1 VALMAIKGS
10 LKEASLPDVIQLLFL
25 GRRTGCLAL
34 ADRHNFGTIF
44 FDEGLIV
51 YAAIVNRRDRLGDIL
66 VRSGRITPEDLQQA
80 IARQE
85 ADRDRKLGEILLE
98 MGALERH
105 DLESY
110 MRLQIEEAV
119 YYLFTWT
126 AGTFNFEAGV
136 RPEQEDFLVRINP
149 EMLLLEGA
157 RRVDEWSLIEKKIPS
172 FDLIFTVDPA
182 HIGESAP
189 ELSAEQRRIVPLLDG
204 SRDVQAV
211 IDEAGLVEF
220 EAGKALFGLITA
232 GFAHRTGTSAAAV
245 PKVNESRIE
254 EHRNLGIAFYKA
266 AMLDEA
272 LREFRRV
279 ADLRPTDT
287 SAPFYLGLIALRQAR
302 WEEAAAAFKQAASAG
317 GAKPA
322 ALHNLGYALER
333 LGRLEEAETAFGDA
347 AGRARDDA
355 RIMLGWSIAAL
366 KRGEH
371 QVAHGRLARARELLG
386 SKPAPAAWY
395 WATTLASAALD
406 DGPAALHAARE
417 GAGAYPASAV
427 LQNNLAVLLEQQGDM
442 VGAEAA
448 LRAALA
454 EDPSLPQISKNLAD
468 ILYRNGRYEEARQ
481 AYERAAKLAPDLG
494 DDLYFKLGNLAYK
507 RRDKTVARESWSR
520 ATKLNPGHEL
530 ARANLEMLDMAP

>member
-1 VALMAIKGS
+1 MAIKGS

-34 ADRHNFGTIF
+34 ADRHNFGTIYF
-44 FDEGLIV
+44 EEGLIV

-66 VRSGRITPEDLQQA
+66 LRSGKITAAQLEAA

-85 ADRDRKLGEILLE
+85 GDREHKLGEILLE
-98 MGALERH
+98 LGALGRPE
-105 DLESY
+105 LESH

-126 AGTFNFEAGV
+126 SGTFNFEAGV

-149 EMLLLEGA
+149 EYLLLEGA

-172 FDLIFTVDPA
+172 FDLIFSVDPA
-182 HIGESAP
+182 HIGDSAP
-189 ELSAEQRRIVPLLDG
+189 ELSPEQRRLLPLLDG
-204 SRDVQAV
+204 TRDVQTV
-211 IDEAGLVEF
+211 IDASGLVEF
-220 EAGKALFGLITA
+220 EVGKALYGLITA
-232 GFAHRTGTSAAAV
+232 GFAHRVGTSAAAA
-245 PKVNESRIE
+245 PKVNEGRVD

-266 AMLDEA
+266 AMLEEA

-279 ADLRPTDT
+279 AELRPTDA
-287 SAPFYLGLIALRQAR
+287 SAPFYLGLIAVRQGR
-302 WEEAAAAFKQAASAG
+302 WEDAAAAFKQATG
-317 GAKPA
+317 GGMGRPA

-333 LGRLEEAETAFGDA
+333 LGRLEEAEAAYGDA

-355 RIMLGWSIAAL
+355 RVMLGWSVIAL

-371 QVAHGRLARARELLG
+371 QVAHGRLARAVELLG
-386 SKPAPAAWY
+386 GKPAPALWY
-395 WATTLASAALD
+395 WAATLASAGLD
-406 DGPAALHAARE
+406 DAGGALRTARA
-417 GAGAYPASAV
+417 GAGAYPANAV
-427 LQNNLAVLLEQQGDM
+427 LQNNLGVLLELAGD
-442 VGAEAA
+442 VAGAETA

-454 EDPSLPQISKNLAD
+454 EDPSLPQVSKNLAD
-468 ILYRNGRYEEARQ
+468 ILYRNGRYDEARE
-481 AYERAAKLAPDLG
+481 AYERAAKLAPDIG

-507 RRDKTVARESWSR
+507 RRDKSLARESWSR
-520 ATKLNPGHEL
+520 ATTLNPGHEL

>member
-1 VALMAIKGS
+1 MAIKGS

-34 ADRHNFGTIF
+34 ADRHNFGTIYF
-44 FDEGLIV
+44 EEGHIV

-66 VRSGRITPEDLQQA
+66 MRSGRITPEQLQQA

-85 ADRDRKLGEILLE
+85 GDRGQKLGEILLGL
-98 MGALERH
+98 GALSREELER
-105 DLESY
+105 Y

-126 AGTFNFEAGV
+126 SGTFNFEAGV

-149 EMLLLEGA
+149 EYLLLEGA

-172 FDLIFTVDPA
+172 FDLIFSVDPS
-182 HIGESAP
+182 HVGESAP
-189 ELSAEQRRIVPLLDG
+189 TLSAEQLQVLPLLDG

-211 IDEAGLVEF
+211 IDESGLAEF
-220 EAGKALFGLITA
+220 EVGKALFGLVTA
-232 GFAHRTGTSAAAV
+232 GFAHRVGTSVAAP
-245 PKVNESRIE
+245 PKVAEGRVD
-254 EHRNLGIAFYKA
+254 EHRNLGIAFFKA

-279 ADLRPTDT
+279 AELRPADT

-302 WEEAAAAFKQAASAG
+302 WEEAAAAFRQAADARG
-317 GAKPA
+317 PRPT

-333 LGRLEEAETAFGDA
+333 LGRLEEAEAAYGDA

-355 RIMLGWSIAAL
+355 RIMLGWSVVAL

-371 QVAHGRLARARELLG
+371 QVAQGRLARTLELLG
-386 SKPAPAAWY
+386 GTPAPALWY
-395 WATTLASAALD
+395 WAATLASAGLD
-406 DGPAALHAARE
+406 DTPGALRAAR
-417 GAGAYPASAV
+417 AGAAAFPGNAV
-427 LQNNLAVLLEQQGDM
+427 LQNNLAVLLELAGD
-442 VGAEAA
+442 VAGAETA
-448 LRAALA
+448 LRLALA

-468 ILYRNGRYEEARQ
+468 ILYRNGRYDEARE

-494 DDLYFKLGNLAYK
+494 DDLYFKLGNIAYK
-507 RRDKTVARESWSR
+507 RRDKLAARESWSR
-520 ATKLNPGHEL
+520 ATALNPRHEL
-530 ARANLEMLDMAP
+530 AQANLDMLDMVP

>member
-1 VALMAIKGS
+1 MAIKGS

-34 ADRHNFGTIF
+34 ADRHNFGTIYF
-44 FDEGLIV
+44 EEGHIV

-66 VRSGRITPEDLQQA
+66 LRSGKITSAQLEAA

-85 ADRDRKLGEILLE
+85 GDREHKLGEILLE
-98 MGALERH
+98 LGALGRPE
-105 DLESY
+105 LESH

-126 AGTFNFEAGV
+126 SGTFNFEAGV

-149 EMLLLEGA
+149 EYLLLEGA

-172 FDLIFTVDPA
+172 FDLIFSVDPA
-182 HIGESAP
+182 HIGDSAP
-189 ELSAEQRRIVPLLDG
+189 ELSPEQRRLLPLLDG
-204 SRDVQAV
+204 TRDVQTVMDAS
-211 IDEAGLVEF
+211 GLVEF
-220 EAGKALFGLITA
+220 EVGKALYGLITA
-232 GFAHRTGTSAAAV
+232 GFAHRVGTSAAAA
-245 PKVNESRIE
+245 PKVNEGRVD

-266 AMLDEA
+266 GMLEEA

-279 ADLRPTDT
+279 AELRPADA
-287 SAPFYLGLIALRQAR
+287 SAPFHLGLIAVRQGR
-302 WEEAAAAFKQAASAG
+302 WEDAAAAFRQAAGGG
-317 GAKPA
+317 GARPA

-333 LGRLEEAETAFGDA
+333 LGRLDEAEAAYGDA
-347 AGRARDDA
+347 AGRARDDP
-355 RIMLGWSIAAL
+355 RVMLGWSVSAL

-371 QVAHGRLARARELLG
+371 QVAQGRLARALELLG
-386 SKPAPAAWY
+386 GKPAPALWY
-395 WATTLASAALD
+395 WAATLASAGLD
-406 DGPAALHAARE
+406 DGSGALRTARA
-417 GAGAYPASAV
+417 GAGAYPTNAV
-427 LQNNLAVLLEQQGDM
+427 LQNNLGVLRELAGD
-442 VGAEAA
+442 VAGAETA

-454 EDPSLPQISKNLAD
+454 EDPSLPQVSKNLAD
-468 ILYRNGRYEEARQ
+468 ILYRNGRYDEARV

-507 RRDKTVARESWSR
+507 RRDKSLARESWSR
-520 ATKLNPGHEL
+520 ATTLNPGHEL